1 MEKLS
6 QSFSKDKALD
16 PRLKWTH
23 VPLLVDQGIT
33 SLGRLTV
40 GAAAESDAWKKTYYE
55 PTIDKCNVPILGLE
69 WIGDFSAQTRVR
81 LNAMHQFDQAGL
93 IVRYSA
99 DCWIKTGLEYV
110 DGKVKPSVVVTNG
123 YSDWTTHGTREA
135 TSDATLTVHK
145 RGNKFVIEFG
155 PEETDSSGSWWTF
168 LIGGDTF
175 KPQPQYFTRSCALKP
190 ASASQKPTVGLF
202 VACPKEPGGTACFD
216 YIIIKNLL
224 KKEMPSEADLLTSV
238 LVSQTAA

>member
-110 DGKVKPSVVVTNG
+110 DGKVRVSLVVTNG
-123 YSDWTTHGTREA
+123 
-135 TSDATLTVHK
+135 
-145 RGNKFVIEFG
+145 
-155 PEETDSSGSWWTF
+155 
-168 LIGGDTF
+168 
-175 KPQPQYFTRSCALKP
+175 
-190 ASASQKPTVGLF
+190 
-202 VACPKEPGGTACFD
+202 
-216 YIIIKNLL
+216 
-224 KKEMPSEADLLTSV
+224 
-238 LVSQTAA
+238 